1 MKKKISFVATLAL
14 ALSMLLSSMA
24 NLGTVKAQDSEV
36 RAAWISTVFNIDWPS
51 KASYGN
57 AEKQK
62 QEYISLIERLK
73 NVGINTLMVQVR
85 PESDAF
91 YKSNI
96 SPWSRFLTGKQG
108 QNPGYDPLQFILEES
123 HKRGM
128 KVHAWFN
135 PYRASIYDDISS
147 TSASNPINTHRD
159 WVIKYNGKWYYDPGK
174 PEVTQYIADVVAEV
188 VENYQVDGIHF
199 DDYFYP
205 GPGFPDSDTY
215 NKYGSGN
222 IENWRR
228 ANINNMVKTV
238 RDRIKS
244 INSNLVFGISPA
256 GIWRNSSNDSNGS
269 RTSGGESYN
278 KQYADT
284 RYWIKNGLVDYVVPQ
299 VYWKIGH
306 PKADYATLVKWW
318 LDQVRGTEVD
328 LYIGQGI
335 YKHGQSEYNGENV
348 AAEIKSQINLNRKY
362 KDIKGSVFFSA
373 RDVVNIGQVANDLKA
388 LYTTTTSTTTTTDQ
402 QADPNRRYPY
412 QNKLWGADRS
422 ETAIKISQQGWKS
435 GSSTVVLVNGKDLI
449 AGVVSSPLA
458 ASYNAPIL
466 LSYPR
471 KLSDNTIKEIKRLGA
486 KKVILV
492 GTNNFAINKD
502 LASIKEKISN
512 VTIEKIYSS
521 DIEVASRQI
530 ADKLAEDK
538 QVDTVYIASKD
549 ALVDVLSIASKAGK
563 NRSPIIV
570 SSNKSIN
577 QDSINWIK
585 NRQIKN
591 IYFIGGPNVLSD
603 SVISQLGTAL
613 NMDLSSNRIYGN
625 DRIQTNT
632 RVIEKFYTQPFSP
645 KVFITR
651 SDAPIDAITVSAFA
665 QKSDSPIVLAG
676 SSVSVYQKDV
686 LYPRSTSLL
695 YQIGGGIN
703 ANSYNQIYN
712 LLEGVMK

>member
-24 NLGTVKAQDSEV
+24 SLGPVKAQDSEV

-57 AEKQK
+57 SEKQK
-62 QEYISLIERLK
+62 QEYISLLDRLK
-73 NVGINTLMVQVR
+73 NVGINTVMIQVR

-108 QNPGYDPLQFILEES
+108 NDPGYDTLQFILDES

-128 KVHAWFN
+128 KVHYLLN

-147 TSASNPINTHRD
+147 TSPSNPINTHRD
-159 WVIKYNGKWYYDPGK
+159 WVIKYQGKWYYDPGK
-174 PEVTQYIADVVAEV
+174 PEVTKYISDVVAEI

-205 GPGFPDSDTY
+205 GPGFPDSNTF
-215 NKYGSGN
+215 NQYGSGS
-222 IENWRR
+222 IDNWRR

-244 INSNLVFGISPA
+244 INSNVVFGISPA
-256 GIWRNSSNDSNGS
+256 GIWRNYSNDSNGS

-299 VYWKIGH
+299 VYWRIGH

-318 LDQVRGTEVD
+318 SDQVRGTGVD

-335 YKHGQSEYNGENV
+335 YKHGQDEYNGENV

-373 RDVVNIGQVANDLKA
+373 KDIVNIGQVANDLKS
-388 LYTTTTSTTTTTDQ
+388 LYTTTNPTDQ
-402 QADPNRRYPY
+402 QPDPNRRYPY
-412 QNKLWGADRS
+412 QNKLWGANRA
-422 ETAIKISQQGWKS
+422 ETAIKISQQGWKN

-466 LSYPR
+466 LSYPN

-486 KKVILV
+486 RKVILV
-492 GTNNFAINKD
+492 GTNNFAINRD
-502 LASIKEKISN
+502 LKSIKGELSN

-530 ADKLAEDK
+530 ADKLAQDK
-538 QVDTVYIASKD
+538 QVDTVYIASKE

-563 NRSPIIV
+563 NRNPIIV

-585 NRQIKN
+585 NKQVKN
-591 IYFIGGPNVLSD
+591 IYFIGGPDVLSD
-603 SVISQLGTAL
+603 SVINQLGSAL
-613 NMDLSSNRIYGN
+613 NMNLSSNRIYGN

-632 RVIEKFYTQPFSP
+632 KVIEKFYTKSFSP

-651 SDAPIDAITVSAFA
+651 SNAPIDAITVSAFA
-665 QKSDSPIVLAG
+665 QKSDSPIVLAS
-676 SSVSVYQKDV
+676 SSVSQYQRDV

-703 ANSYNQIYN
+703 ANSYKEIYN
-712 LLEGVMK
+712 LLEGVMQ

>member
-24 NLGTVKAQDSEV
+24 SLGPVKAQDSEV

-57 AEKQK
+57 SEKQK
-62 QEYISLIERLK
+62 QEYISLLDRLK
-73 NVGINTLMVQVR
+73 NVGINTVMIQVR

-108 QNPGYDPLQFILEES
+108 NDPGYDPLQFILEES

-128 KVHAWFN
+128 KVHAWLN

-147 TSASNPINTHRD
+147 TSPSNPINTHRD
-159 WVIKYNGKWYYDPGK
+159 WVIKYQGKWYYDPGK
-174 PEVTQYIADVVAEV
+174 PEVTKYISDVVAEI

-205 GPGFPDSDTY
+205 GPGFPDSNTF
-215 NKYGSGN
+215 NQYGSGS
-222 IENWRR
+222 IDNWRR

-244 INSNLVFGISPA
+244 INSNVVFGISPA
-256 GIWRNSSNDSNGS
+256 GIWRNYSNDSNGS

-284 RYWIKNGLVDYVVPQ
+284 RHWIKNGLVDYVVPQ
-299 VYWKIGH
+299 VYWRIGH

-318 LDQVRGTEVD
+318 SDQVRGTGVD

-335 YKHGQSEYNGENV
+335 YKHGQDEYNGENV

-373 RDVVNIGQVANDLKA
+373 KDIVNIGQVANDLKS
-388 LYTTTTSTTTTTDQ
+388 LYTTTNPTDQ
-402 QADPNRRYPY
+402 QPDPNRRYPY
-412 QNKLWGADRS
+412 QNKLWGANRA
-422 ETAIKISQQGWKS
+422 ETAIKISQQGWKN

-466 LSYPR
+466 LSYPN

-486 KKVILV
+486 RKVILV
-492 GTNNFAINKD
+492 GTNNFAINRD
-502 LASIKEKISN
+502 LKSIKGELSN

-530 ADKLAEDK
+530 ADKLAQDK
-538 QVDTVYIASKD
+538 QVDTVYIASKE

-563 NRSPIIV
+563 NRNPIIV

-585 NRQIKN
+585 NKQVKN
-591 IYFIGGPNVLSD
+591 IYFIGGPDVLSD
-603 SVISQLGTAL
+603 SVINQLGSAL
-613 NMDLSSNRIYGN
+613 NMNLSSNRIYGN

-632 RVIEKFYTQPFSP
+632 KVIEKFYTKSFSP

-651 SDAPIDAITVSAFA
+651 SNAPIDAITVSAFA
-665 QKSDSPIVLAG
+665 QKSDSPIVLAS
-676 SSVSVYQKDV
+676 SSVSQYQRDV

-703 ANSYNQIYN
+703 ANSYKEIYN
-712 LLEGVMK
+712 LLEGVMQ

>member
-24 NLGTVKAQDSEV
+24 SLGPVKAQDSEV

-57 AEKQK
+57 SEKQK
-62 QEYISLIERLK
+62 QEYISLLDRLK
-73 NVGINTLMVQVR
+73 NVGINTVMIQVR

-108 QNPGYDPLQFILEES
+108 NDPGYDPLQFILEES
-123 HKRGM
+123 HKRGV
-128 KVHAWFN
+128 KVHAWLN

-147 TSASNPINTHRD
+147 TSPSNPINTHRD
-159 WVIKYNGKWYYDPGK
+159 WVIKYQGKWYYDPGK
-174 PEVTQYIADVVAEV
+174 PEVTKYISDVVAEI

-205 GPGFPDSDTY
+205 GPGFPDSNTF
-215 NKYGSGN
+215 NQYGSGS
-222 IENWRR
+222 IDNWRR

-244 INSNLVFGISPA
+244 INSNVVFGISPA
-256 GIWRNSSNDSNGS
+256 GIWRNYSNDSNGS

-299 VYWKIGH
+299 VYWRIGH

-318 LDQVRGTEVD
+318 SDQVRGTGVD

-335 YKHGQSEYNGENV
+335 YKHGQDEYNGENV

-373 RDVVNIGQVANDLKA
+373 KDIVNIGQVANDLKS
-388 LYTTTTSTTTTTDQ
+388 LYTTTNPTDQ
-402 QADPNRRYPY
+402 QPDPNRRYPY
-412 QNKLWGADRS
+412 QNKLWGANRA
-422 ETAIKISQQGWKS
+422 ETAIKISQQGWKN
-435 GSSTVVLVNGKDLI
+435 GSPTVVLVNGKDLI

-466 LSYPR
+466 LSYPN

-486 KKVILV
+486 RKVILV
-492 GTNNFAINKD
+492 GTNNFAINRD
-502 LASIKEKISN
+502 LKSIKGELSN

-530 ADKLAEDK
+530 ADKLAQDK
-538 QVDTVYIASKD
+538 QVDTVYIASKE

-563 NRSPIIV
+563 NRNPIIV

-585 NRQIKN
+585 NKQVKN
-591 IYFIGGPNVLSD
+591 IYFIGGPDVLSD
-603 SVISQLGTAL
+603 SVINQLGSAL
-613 NMDLSSNRIYGN
+613 NMNLSSNRIYGN

-632 RVIEKFYTQPFSP
+632 KVIEKFYTNSFSP

-651 SDAPIDAITVSAFA
+651 SNAPIDAITVSAFA
-665 QKSDSPIVLAG
+665 QKSDSPIVLAS
-676 SSVSVYQKDV
+676 SSVFQYQRDV

-703 ANSYNQIYN
+703 ANSYKEIYN
-712 LLEGVMK
+712 LLEGVMQ

>member
-24 NLGTVKAQDSEV
+24 SLGPVKAQDSEV

-57 AEKQK
+57 SEKQK
-62 QEYISLIERLK
+62 QEYISLLDRLK
-73 NVGINTLMVQVR
+73 NVGINTVMIQVR

-108 QNPGYDPLQFILEES
+108 NDPGYDPLQFILEES

-128 KVHAWFN
+128 KVHAWLN

-147 TSASNPINTHRD
+147 TSPSNPINTHRD
-159 WVIKYNGKWYYDPGK
+159 WVIKYQGKWYYDPGK
-174 PEVTQYIADVVAEV
+174 PEVTKYISDVVAEI

-205 GPGFPDSDTY
+205 GPGFPDSNTF
-215 NKYGSGN
+215 KQYGSGS
-222 IENWRR
+222 IDNWRR

-244 INSNLVFGISPA
+244 INSNVVFGISPA
-256 GIWRNSSNDSNGS
+256 GIWRNYSNDSNGS

-299 VYWKIGH
+299 VYWRIGH

-318 LDQVRGTEVD
+318 SDQVRGTGVD

-335 YKHGQSEYNGENV
+335 YKHGQDEYNGENV

-373 RDVVNIGQVANDLKA
+373 KDIVNIGQVTNDLKS
-388 LYTTTTSTTTTTDQ
+388 LYTTTNPTDQ
-402 QADPNRRYPY
+402 QPDSNRRYPY
-412 QNKLWGADRS
+412 QNKLWGANRA
-422 ETAIKISQQGWKS
+422 ETAIKISQQGWKN

-466 LSYPR
+466 LSYPN

-486 KKVILV
+486 RKVILV
-492 GTNNFAINKD
+492 GTNNFAINRD
-502 LASIKEKISN
+502 LKSIKGELSN

-530 ADKLAEDK
+530 ADKLAQDK
-538 QVDTVYIASKD
+538 QVDTVYIASKE

-563 NRSPIIV
+563 NRNPIIV

-585 NRQIKN
+585 NKQVKN
-591 IYFIGGPNVLSD
+591 IYFIGGPDVLSD
-603 SVISQLGTAL
+603 SVINQLGSAL
-613 NMDLSSNRIYGN
+613 NMNLSSNRIYGN

-632 RVIEKFYTQPFSP
+632 KVIEKFYTKSFSP

-651 SDAPIDAITVSAFA
+651 SNAPIDAITVSAFA
-665 QKSDSPIVLAG
+665 QKSDSPIVLAS
-676 SSVSVYQKDV
+676 SSVSQYQRDV

-703 ANSYNQIYN
+703 ANSYKEIYN
-712 LLEGVMK
+712 LLEGVMQ

>member
-1 MKKKISFVATLAL
+1 M
-14 ALSMLLSSMA
+14 
-24 NLGTVKAQDSEV
+24 
-36 RAAWISTVFNIDWPS
+36 
-51 KASYGN
+51 
-57 AEKQK
+57 
-62 QEYISLIERLK
+62 
-73 NVGINTLMVQVR
+73 
-85 PESDAF
+85 
-91 YKSNI
+91 
-96 SPWSRFLTGKQG
+96 
-108 QNPGYDPLQFILEES
+108 
-123 HKRGM
+123 
-128 KVHAWFN
+128 
-135 PYRASIYDDISS
+135 
-147 TSASNPINTHRD
+147 
-159 WVIKYNGKWYYDPGK
+159 
-174 PEVTQYIADVVAEV
+174 
-188 VENYQVDGIHF
+188 
-199 DDYFYP
+199 
-205 GPGFPDSDTY
+205 
-215 NKYGSGN
+215 
-222 IENWRR
+222 
-228 ANINNMVKTV
+228 
-238 RDRIKS
+238 
-244 INSNLVFGISPA
+244 
-256 GIWRNSSNDSNGS
+256 
-269 RTSGGESYN
+269 
-278 KQYADT
+278 
-284 RYWIKNGLVDYVVPQ
+284 
-299 VYWKIGH
+299 
-306 PKADYATLVKWW
+306 
-318 LDQVRGTEVD
+318 
-328 LYIGQGI
+328 
-335 YKHGQSEYNGENV
+335 
-348 AAEIKSQINLNRKY
+348 
-362 KDIKGSVFFSA
+362 
-373 RDVVNIGQVANDLKA
+373 
-388 LYTTTTSTTTTTDQ
+388 
-402 QADPNRRYPY
+402 
-412 QNKLWGADRS
+412 
-422 ETAIKISQQGWKS
+422 
-435 GSSTVVLVNGKDLI
+435 VNGKDLI

-466 LSYPR
+466 LSYPS
-471 KLSDNTIKEIKRLGA
+471 KLSDNTIKEIRRLGA
-486 KKVILV
+486 RKVILV

-502 LASIKEKISN
+502 LTSIKEKLSN
-512 VTIEKIYSS
+512 VAVEKIYSS

-603 SVISQLGTAL
+603 SVISQLGSAL

>member
-14 ALSMLLSSMA
+14 ALSMLLSSISS
-24 NLGTVKAQDSEV
+24 LCPVKAQDSEV
-36 RAAWISTVFNIDWPS
+36 SPEWISKEFNIDWPS

-57 AEKQK
+57 SEKQK
-62 QEYISLIERLK
+62 QEYISLLDRLK
-73 NVGINTLMVQVR
+73 NVGINTVMIQVR

-108 QNPGYDPLQFILEES
+108 NDPGYDPLQFILEES

-128 KVHAWFN
+128 KVHAWLN

-147 TSASNPINTHRD
+147 TSPSNPINTHRD
-159 WVIKYNGKWYYDPGK
+159 WVIKYQGKWYYDPGK
-174 PEVTQYIADVVAEV
+174 PEVTKYISDVVAEI

-205 GPGFPDSDTY
+205 GPGFPDSNTF
-215 NKYGSGN
+215 NQYGSGS
-222 IENWRR
+222 IDNWRR

-244 INSNLVFGISPA
+244 INSNVVFGISPA
-256 GIWRNSSNDSNGS
+256 GIWRNYSNDSNGS

-284 RYWIKNGLVDYVVPQ
+284 RYWIKNGLVDYVVTQ
-299 VYWKIGH
+299 VYWRIGH

-318 LDQVRGTEVD
+318 SDQVRGTGVD

-335 YKHGQSEYNGENV
+335 YKHGQDEYNGENV

-373 RDVVNIGQVANDLKA
+373 KDIVNIGQVANDLKS
-388 LYTTTTSTTTTTDQ
+388 LYTTTNPTDQ
-402 QADPNRRYPY
+402 QPDPNRRYPY
-412 QNKLWGADRS
+412 QNKLWGANRA
-422 ETAIKISQQGWKS
+422 ETAIKISQQGWKN

-466 LSYPR
+466 LSYPN

-486 KKVILV
+486 RKVILV
-492 GTNNFAINKD
+492 GTNNFAINRD
-502 LASIKEKISN
+502 LKSIKGELSN

-530 ADKLAEDK
+530 ADKLAQDK
-538 QVDTVYIASKD
+538 QVDTVYIASKE

-563 NRSPIIV
+563 NRNPIIV

-585 NRQIKN
+585 NKQVKN
-591 IYFIGGPNVLSD
+591 IYFIGGPDVLSD
-603 SVISQLGTAL
+603 SVINQLGSAL
-613 NMDLSSNRIYGN
+613 NMNLSSNRIYGN

-632 RVIEKFYTQPFSP
+632 KVIEKFYTKSFSP

-651 SDAPIDAITVSAFA
+651 SNAPIDAITVSAFA
-665 QKSDSPIVLAG
+665 QKSDSPIVLAS
-676 SSVSVYQKDV
+676 SSVSQYQRDV

-703 ANSYNQIYN
+703 ANSYKEIYN
-712 LLEGVMK
+712 LLEGVMQ

>member
-24 NLGTVKAQDSEV
+24 SLGPVKAQDSEV

-57 AEKQK
+57 SEKQK
-62 QEYISLIERLK
+62 QEYISLLDRLK
-73 NVGINTLMVQVR
+73 NVGINTVMIQVR

-108 QNPGYDPLQFILEES
+108 NDPGYDPLQFILEES

-128 KVHAWFN
+128 KVHAWLN

-147 TSASNPINTHRD
+147 TSPSNPINTHRD
-159 WVIKYNGKWYYDPGK
+159 WVIKYQGKWYYDPGK
-174 PEVTQYIADVVAEV
+174 PEVTKYISDVVAEI

-205 GPGFPDSDTY
+205 GPGFPDSNTF
-215 NKYGSGN
+215 NQYGSGS
-222 IENWRR
+222 IDNWRR

-244 INSNLVFGISPA
+244 INSNVVFGISPA
-256 GIWRNSSNDSNGS
+256 GIWRNYSNDSNGS

-299 VYWKIGH
+299 VYWRIGH

-318 LDQVRGTEVD
+318 SDQVRGTGVE

-335 YKHGQSEYNGENV
+335 YKHGQDEYNGENV

-373 RDVVNIGQVANDLKA
+373 KDIVNIGQVANDLKS
-388 LYTTTTSTTTTTDQ
+388 LYTTTNPTDQ
-402 QADPNRRYPY
+402 QPDPNRRYPY
-412 QNKLWGADRS
+412 QNKLWGANRA
-422 ETAIKISQQGWKS
+422 ETAIKISQQGWKN

-466 LSYPR
+466 LSYPN

-486 KKVILV
+486 RKVILV
-492 GTNNFAINKD
+492 GTNNFAINRD
-502 LASIKEKISN
+502 LKSIKGELSN

-530 ADKLAEDK
+530 ADKLAQDK
-538 QVDTVYIASKD
+538 QVDTVYIASKE

-563 NRSPIIV
+563 NRNPIIV

-585 NRQIKN
+585 NKQVKN
-591 IYFIGGPNVLSD
+591 IYFIGGPDVLSD
-603 SVISQLGTAL
+603 SVINQLGSAL
-613 NMDLSSNRIYGN
+613 NMNLSSNRIYGN

-632 RVIEKFYTQPFSP
+632 KVIEKFYTKFSP

-651 SDAPIDAITVSAFA
+651 SNAPIDAITVSAFA
-665 QKSDSPIVLAG
+665 QKSDSPIVLAS
-676 SSVSVYQKDV
+676 SSVSQYQRDV

-703 ANSYNQIYN
+703 ANSYKEIYN
-712 LLEGVMK
+712 LLEGVMQ